1 MVLHNFSIHINS
13 DCSLLVQFEE
23 EPNLKLTEFIH
34 SFIASIP
41 QLNLQGYTESVAAY
55 QSVLLIFDPLN
66 WNYQASI
73 QQLEQWLNK
82 FEPSKFN
89 APKTIKIPVCYD
101 SRVAKDLTAFCE
113 VKNISI
119 KELIAL
125 HTKPSY
131 RVEMLGFL
139 PGFLYLSGL
148 NKKISLPRKPVPDVK
163 IPAGS
168 VAIGGNQTGIYPIE
182 SPGGWHI
189 IGKTP
194 ISLFSANHKQPAI
207 ASPLDFIQFDAISY
221 DEYLDY
227 VD

>member
-1 MVLHNFSIHINS
+1 MLFHNFSIHINS

-23 EPNLKLTEFIH
+23 KPNLKLTEFIH

-41 QLNLQGYTESVAAY
+41 QLNLKSYTESVAAY
-55 QSVLLIFDPLN
+55 QSILLIFDPLN
-66 WNYQASI
+66 WNYQESI
-73 QQLEQWLNK
+73 KQLEQCLSK
-82 FEPSKFN
+82 FEPSKFFE
-89 APKTIKIPVCYD
+89 PKIIKIPVCYD

-139 PGFLYLSGL
+139 PGFLYLFGL
-148 NKKISLPRKPVPDVK
+148 NEKISLPRKSVPDVK

-168 VAIGGNQTGIYPIE
+168 VAIGGTQTGIYPID

-189 IGKTP
+189 IGRTP
-194 ISLFSANHKQPAI
+194 ISLFTPKQKPPAI
-207 ASPLDFIQFDAISY
+207 ANPLDFIQFEAISY
-221 DEYLDY
+221 DEYLNY